1 MHWSVTFVHLVATR
15 GAFFV
20 LQKGFSSLMF
30 FFFFCFFY
38 VFFTLYVA
46 GSPHCLGRPLGIE
59 IQEFVV
65 TYVVVKPSSSFL
77 ASIV

>member
-1 MHWSVTFVHLVATR
+1 MHWSLTFVHLVAPK
-15 GAFFV
+15 GALIFV
-20 LQKGFSSLMF
+20 LQKGFCSFMIVF
-30 FFFFCFFY
+30 FFLL
-38 VFFTLYVA
+38 FTLYVA

-65 TYVVVKPSSSFL
+65 TYVVVKPRTSFL

>member
-1 MHWSVTFVHLVATR
+1 MHWSLTFVHLVAPR
-15 GAFFV
+15 VAYFV
-20 LQKGFSSLMF
+20 LQKGLSSFMIFLLSV
-30 FFFFCFFY
+30 Y
-38 VFFTLYVA
+38 VFLTLYVA

-65 TYVVVKPSSSFL
+65 TYVVVKPSTSFL